1 MVAGKRK
8 KIILAILEKLGR
20 GVTAKCMQKYL
31 LLFSRSQMDERIYD
45 FVPYRYGCFSF
56 QANQDLVSLEKN
68 GYISIN
74 EVDKSDKEY
83 TLLHQYHFF
92 QDLDMFERQI
102 IEDICRLY
110 GKMSQSELIAYTY
123 RKWPYT
129 AINSVIKQHILSS
142 DELDVVN
149 KQKTKLIQTEPM
161 LFTIGYEGFS

>member
-1 MVAGKRK
+1 
-8 KIILAILEKLGR
+8 
-20 GVTAKCMQKYL
+20 MQKYL
-31 LLFSRSQMDERIYD
+31 FIFSRSQMDERIYD

-83 TLLHQYHFF
+83 TLLHQYHAF

-102 IEDICRLY
+102 IEDICRFY

-123 RKWPYT
+123 RKYF
-129 AINSVIKQHILSS
+129 IL
-142 DELDVVN
+142 L
-149 KQKTKLIQTEPM
+149 LIV
-161 LFTIGYEGFS
+161 L